1 MGTIMQRAFLRLISA
16 LALTWACFS
25 PAPLASQTAA
35 DNAAN
40 TAWQLDAMIHMQRMR
55 AFHDTDT
62 GTQPTPSAI
71 PERTMDADPS
81 GIVSTYQPGGT
92 TLTSSNPF
100 FSKSWNKWAHIL
112 HVPPAANRLDG

>member
-1 MGTIMQRAFLRLISA
+1 MQRAFLRLISA

-71 PERTMDADPS
+71 PELRWMPIQVGSFQRINQAEP
-81 GIVSTYQPGGT
+81 
-92 TLTSSNPF
+92 
-100 FSKSWNKWAHIL
+100 
-112 HVPPAANRLDG
+112 R